1 MNANAAIMSVVAR
14 YLSSAG
20 FRNEISADAQR
31 ALTGCHV
38 SADARRQLS
47 ELDFQALESF
57 GGLITKTQHNFL
69 YEYLPYTRQLLRTY
83 RLDLTVFSAYRT
95 EAQLNPVVMSSR
107 SEKTRRFLAYLKFW
121 LDGKDQEFPGLAD
134 LLEHERILWELK
146 NEAVVAVVELRRA
159 GPCLQPSVKMAQFR
173 SNPFGI
179 IESLKDGGRPLKNQ
193 RRTCQL
199 IYWLNTQDSEIRI
212 AKPSRTVWKILQLCD
227 GTRGLR
233 SLYRQLA
240 PLPPATIRSAIASA
254 RASGLIVMGDPG

>member
-1 MNANAAIMSVVAR
+1 MSVVAR

-20 FRNEISADAQR
+20 FRNEISVDSQR
-31 ALTGCHV
+31 ALTGCQV

-69 YEYLPYTRQLLRTY
+69 FEYLPYTRQLLRTY

-95 EAQLNPVVMSSR
+95 EAQRNPVVMTSR
-107 SEKTRRFLAYLKFW
+107 SEKTRRFIAYLRLW
-121 LDGKDQEFPGLAD
+121 LDGKDQAFPGLAD

-146 NEAVVAVVELRRA
+146 SEPSSSQGDTGELRRA
-159 GPCLQPSVKMAQFR
+159 GPSLRPGVRMAEFR

-179 IESLKDGGRPLKNQ
+179 IENLQQGGKPLKNQ
-193 RRTCQL
+193 PRKCQL
-199 IYWLNTQDSEIRI
+199 IYWLDTQDSEIRI
-212 AKPSRTVWKILQLCD
+212 ARLSRAVWKILQLCD
-227 GTRGLR
+227 GSRRLR

-240 PLPPATIRSAIASA
+240 PLPPATIRGAIASA